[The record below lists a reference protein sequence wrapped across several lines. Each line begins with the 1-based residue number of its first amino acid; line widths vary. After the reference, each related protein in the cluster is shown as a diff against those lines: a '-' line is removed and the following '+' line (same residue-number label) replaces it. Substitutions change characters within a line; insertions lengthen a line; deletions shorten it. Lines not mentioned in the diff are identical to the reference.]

1 MTLSNGRHL
10 AFPFR
15 IGTDGRT
22 AAPAS
27 DAEHVRDE
35 LLQLL
40 LTSPGERLFLP
51 EFGGGVRRLVFE
63 PASDVLRGVVKAR
76 ITQALSRWLGH
87 RLTVELIDVRFG
99 DEAAVPGV
107 APELTLDP
115 LTGGLEVTVKY
126 RPAGSPD
133 SRIVKFQRTGQ

>member
-1 MTLSNGRHL
+1 MALSSGRHL

-22 AAPAS
+22 ATPAS
-27 DAEHVRDE
+27 DDEHVRDE

-40 LTSPGERLFLP
+40 LTNPGERLFLP
-51 EFGGGVRRLVFE
+51 EFGAGVRRLVFE
-63 PASDVLRGVVKAR
+63 PASDVLRGVTKAR

-87 RLTVELIDVRFG
+87 RLTVELIEVRFG
-99 DEAAVPGV
+99 DEAPRFGEK
-107 APELTLDP
+107 PELLLDR
-115 LTGGLEVTVKY
+115 LTGGFEVTIKY

-133 SRIVKFQRTGQ
+133 SRVAKFQRTGS

>member
-1 MTLSNGRHL
+1 MPAPKLSNGRHL

-15 IGTDGRT
+15 IGSDGRS
-22 AAPAS
+22 AAPQS
-27 DAEHVRDE
+27 DSDHIRDE

-40 LTSPGERLFLP
+40 LTNPGERLFLP

-76 ITQALSRWLGH
+76 ITNALSRWLAT
-87 RLTVELIDVRFG
+87 RLTVDFIDVTF
-99 DEAAVPGV
+99 DDATA
-107 APELTLDP
+107 L
-115 LTGGLEVTVKY
+115 LEVTVKY

-133 SRIVKFQRTGQ
+133 SRVLKFQRSGQ

>member
-1 MTLSNGRHL
+1 MALSTGRHL

-15 IGTDGRT
+15 IGSDGRT
-22 AAPAS
+22 VQPVS

-51 EFGGGVRRLVFE
+51 EFGGGVRKLVFE
-63 PASDVLRGVVKAR
+63 PTSDVLRGVVKAR

-87 RLTVELIDVRFG
+87 RLTLEALEVEFSG
-99 DEAAVPGV
+99 
-107 APELTLDP
+107 ELV
-115 LTGGLEVTVKY
+115 EVTVKY
-126 RPAGSPD
+126 RPAGSAD
-133 SRIVKFQRTGQ
+133 ARVVRFQRTGN

>member
-1 MTLSNGRHL
+1 MLSNGRHL

-15 IGTDGRT
+15 IGSDGRS

-87 RLTVELIDVRFG
+87 RLTVEFIDVTI
-99 DEAAVPGV
+99 DESR
-107 APELTLDP
+107 
-115 LTGGLEVTVKY
+115 LEVTVKY

-133 SRIVKFQRTGQ
+133 SRVVKFQRTGS

>member
-1 MTLSNGRHL
+1 VVLTNGRHL
-10 AFPFR
+10 TFPFR

-40 LTSPGERLFLP
+40 LTNPGERLFLP
-51 EFGGGVRRLVFE
+51 EFGGGVRKLVFE
-63 PASDVLRGVVKAR
+63 PASDVLRNVAKAR

-87 RLTVELIDVRFG
+87 RLTVELIDVTWDG
-99 DEAAVPGV
+99 GAAV
-107 APELTLDP
+107 
-115 LTGGLEVTVKY
+115 LEVTVKY
-126 RPAGSPD
+126 RPAGSSD
-133 SRIVKFQRTGQ
+133 SRVLRFQRSGQ

>member
-1 MTLSNGRHL
+1 MALSNGRHL

-15 IGTDGRT
+15 IGSDGRT

-40 LTSPGERLFLP
+40 LTNPGERLFLP
-51 EFGGGVRRLVFE
+51 EFGGGVRKLVFE

-76 ITQALSRWLGH
+76 ITQALSRWLGQ
-87 RLTVELIDVRFG
+87 RLTVELIDVTW
-99 DEAAVPGV
+99 DDAA
-107 APELTLDP
+107 AT
-115 LTGGLEVTVKY
+115 LEVTVKY

-133 SRIVKFQRTGQ
+133 SRVVKFQRSGS

>member
-1 MTLSNGRHL
+1 MPNPLSSGRHL

-22 AAPAS
+22 ATPAS

-51 EFGGGVRRLVFE
+51 DFGGGVRRLVFE
-63 PASDVLRGVVKAR
+63 PASDLLRGVVKAR
-76 ITQALSRWLGH
+76 ITNALSRWLGH
-87 RLTVELIDVRFG
+87 RLTVEFIDVTF
-99 DEAAVPGV
+99 DDQV
-107 APELTLDP
+107 AM
-115 LTGGLEVTVKY
+115 LEVMVKY

-133 SRIVKFQRTGQ
+133 SRVVKFQRTGQ